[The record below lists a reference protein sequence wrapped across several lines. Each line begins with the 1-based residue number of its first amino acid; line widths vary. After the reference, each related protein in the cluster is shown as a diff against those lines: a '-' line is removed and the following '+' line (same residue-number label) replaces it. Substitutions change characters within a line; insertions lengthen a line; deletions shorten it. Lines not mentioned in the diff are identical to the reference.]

1 MTRQEYA
8 DYIARGFELLEEYIK
23 QVCEPDG
30 EIVFDYD
37 DTVSYMKDGK
47 KFSADLYDDVCFNTL
62 DDCIDSVEF
71 SQTYSITDYFPEG
84 YEPTDE
90 ELKEFYQKF
99 IEGTL

>member
-1 MTRQEYA
+1 MTRQEYT
-8 DYIARGFELLEEYIK
+8 DYIAKGFELLEEHIK
-23 QVCEPDG
+23 QAFEPDG

-37 DTVSYMKDGK
+37 DTVSFMKDGK
-47 KFSADLYDDVCFNTL
+47 KFSADLHEDVCFNTL

-71 SQTYSITDYFPEG
+71 SQTYSITDYFPKG